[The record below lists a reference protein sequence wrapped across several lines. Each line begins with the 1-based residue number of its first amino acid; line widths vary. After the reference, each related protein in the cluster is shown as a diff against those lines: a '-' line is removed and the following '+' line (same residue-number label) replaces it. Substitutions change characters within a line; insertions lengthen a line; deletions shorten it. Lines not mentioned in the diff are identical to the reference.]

1 MTGAGVLVGVG
12 LAGTL
17 DEAVFHQLLDWHH
30 FLELAPGGPP
40 VPPDA
45 RRVGLVADGLFHLL
59 STLALGAGLG
69 LLVGRG
75 PLRAGAWRRLAGAV
89 LAGAGGFNLY
99 DGVVQH
105 KLLGLHPVRRG
116 VVDQLPYD
124 VAWIGAALLLLA
136 AGWWL
141 GFRPGPHGRPDA
153 TAMLEQP
160 PS

>member
-1 MTGAGVLVGVG
+1 MTVAGALVGVG

-30 FLELAPGGPP
+30 FVELAPAGPP
-40 VPPDA
+40 VPPGA
-45 RRVGLVADGLFHLL
+45 RRVGLVADGLFHLV
-59 STLALGAGLG
+59 STLALAAGLVGLLGGREPVGAG
-69 LLVGRG
+69 GR
-75 PLRAGAWRRLAGAV
+75 RRVAGAV

-124 VAWIGAALLLLA
+124 VAWIGAALLILVAGLALL
-136 AGWWL
+136 
-141 GFRPGPHGRPDA
+141 RPRPRRR
-153 TAMLEQP
+153 
-160 PS
+160 